1 MLQHRKV
8 DKMEKT
14 RKLGQT
20 DIEITAIGYGCM
32 GQTHAYGVV
41 EAEED
46 MVALMRYAHETGYT
60 FFDTAPVYGE
70 ANEQYLGK
78 AVAPFRKEVV
88 VATKFGIVD
97 DSFFSGNADALNSSR
112 DSIKQQVDDSLKR
125 LGTDYIDLYY
135 QHRIDPKTEPEEVAE
150 TVEELIKAGKIRA
163 WGVSFAPEE
172 YIRRAHAVCKISAIE
187 NMYSFVA
194 RQDEGTYFPLCEEL
208 GITYVSACPLAKG
221 YLSNRYCAGTKYREG
236 DWRARMDLFQKEG
249 MDANQNLMDLIMEF
263 AERKQ
268 ATPAQI
274 ALAWES
280 TKKPYLVPIPGT
292 TKKERVKENFD
303 AVHVELSSAE
313 MQEIEEALSHMD
325 IVGM

>member
-1 MLQHRKV
+1 MSRIRKI
-8 DKMEKT
+8 
-14 RKLGQT
+14 GQT
-20 DIEITAIGYGCM
+20 DIEISAIGYGCM
-32 GQTHAYGVV
+32 GQTHSYGIV
-41 EAEED
+41 EAEQD
-46 MVALMRYAHETGYT
+46 MVSLMQYAHEVGYM
-60 FFDTAPVYGE
+60 FYDTAPIYGE

-78 AVAPFRKEVV
+78 AVAPFRGEIVI
-88 VATKFGIVD
+88 ATKFGIVD
-97 DSFFSGNADALNSSR
+97 DCFFAGNADALNSSR
-112 DSIKQQVDDSLKR
+112 ASIQKQVDESLKR

-150 TVEELIKAGKIRA
+150 TMEGLIQAGKIRA

-194 RQDEGTYFPLCEEL
+194 RDDEKTYFPLCEEL

-221 YLSNRYCAGTKYREG
+221 YLSNRYPVGTKYREG
-236 DWRARMDLFQKEG
+236 DWRADINLFREDGIEHNRDLME
-249 MDANQNLMDLIMEF
+249 LIMEF
-263 AERKQ
+263 AEKKQ

-274 ALAWES
+274 ALAWEI

-292 TKKERVKENFD
+292 TKKDRVKENFD
-303 AVHVELSSAE
+303 AVNVELTSEE

-325 IVGM
+325 IAPMGRG

>member
-1 MLQHRKV
+1 MSRIRKI
-8 DKMEKT
+8 
-14 RKLGQT
+14 GQT
-20 DIEITAIGYGCM
+20 DIEISAIGYGCM
-32 GQTHAYGVV
+32 GQTHSYGIV
-41 EAEED
+41 EAEQD
-46 MVALMRYAHETGYT
+46 MVSLMQYAHEVGYM
-60 FFDTAPVYGE
+60 FYDTAPIYGE

-78 AVAPFRKEVV
+78 AVAPFRGEIVI
-88 VATKFGIVD
+88 ATKFGIVD
-97 DSFFSGNADALNSSR
+97 DYFFAGNADALNSSR
-112 DSIKQQVDDSLKR
+112 ASIQKQVDESLKR

-150 TVEELIKAGKIRA
+150 TMEGLIQAGKIRA

-194 RQDEGTYFPLCEEL
+194 RDDEKTYFPLCEEL

-221 YLSNRYCAGTKYREG
+221 YLSNRYPVGTKYREG
-236 DWRARMDLFQKEG
+236 DWRADINLFREDG
-249 MDANQNLMDLIMEF
+249 IEHNRELMELIMEF
-263 AERKQ
+263 AEKKQ

-274 ALAWES
+274 ALAWEI

-292 TKKERVKENFD
+292 TKKDRVKENFD
-303 AVHVELSSAE
+303 AVNVELTPEE

-325 IVGM
+325 IVSMGRG

>member
-1 MLQHRKV
+1 
-8 DKMEKT
+8 MEKT

-20 DIEITAIGYGCM
+20 EIEITAIGYGCM

-46 MVALMRYAHETGYT
+46 MVALMRYAHEVGYT

-70 ANEQYLGK
+70 ANERYLGK
-78 AVAPFRKEVV
+78 AAAPFRKEVV
-88 VATKFGIVD
+88 IATKFGIVD
-97 DSFFSGNADALNSSR
+97 ESFFTGNEDALNSSR
-112 DSIKQQVDDSLKR
+112 DSIRQQVDASLIR

-150 TVEELIKAGKIRA
+150 TMAELIRAGKIRA

-172 YIRRAHAVCKISAIE
+172 YIRRAHSVCSISAIE

-221 YLSNRYCAGTKYREG
+221 YLSNRYAAGTKYREG
-236 DWRARMDLFQKEG
+236 DWRANMNLFKKEG
-249 MDANQNLMDLIMEF
+249 IDHNRDLMELITEF
-263 AERKQ
+263 SERKQ

-274 ALAWES
+274 ALAWEI

-292 TKKERVKENFD
+292 TKKDRVKENFE
-303 AVHVELSSAE
+303 AVNVELSPDE
-313 MQEIEEALSHMD
+313 MQEIEEALLHMD
-325 IVGM
+325 IVGMGRG

>member
-1 MLQHRKV
+1 
-8 DKMEKT
+8 MEKT

-150 TVEELIKAGKIRA
+150 TMEKLVKEGKIRA

-268 ATPAQI
+268 ATPDRK
-274 ALAWES
+274 S
-280 TKKPYLVPIPGT
+280 V
-292 TKKERVKENFD
+292 V
-303 AVHVELSSAE
+303 
-313 MQEIEEALSHMD
+313 
-325 IVGM
+325 

>member
-1 MLQHRKV
+1 
-8 DKMEKT
+8 MEKT

-150 TVEELIKAGKIRA
+150 TMEKLVKEGKIRA

-268 ATPAQI
+268 ATPAPLRGRLQRNRI
-274 ALAWES
+274 WFQFRVRR
-280 TKKPYLVPIPGT
+280 KKRG
-292 TKKERVKENFD
+292 
-303 AVHVELSSAE
+303 
-313 MQEIEEALSHMD
+313 
-325 IVGM
+325 

>member
-1 MLQHRKV
+1 
-8 DKMEKT
+8 MEKT

-20 DIEITAIGYGCM
+20 EIEISAIGYGCM
-32 GQTHAYGVV
+32 GQTHSYGVV
-41 EAEED
+41 EPEAD
-46 MVALMRYAHETGYT
+46 MVSLMRYAHEVGYT

-78 AVAPFRKEVV
+78 AVEPFRKEAVI
-88 VATKFGIVD
+88 ATKFGIVD
-97 DSFFSGNADALNSSR
+97 ESFFAGNEDALNSSR
-112 DSIKQQVDDSLKR
+112 DSIRQQVDASLKR

-135 QHRIDPKTEPEEVAE
+135 QHRIDLKTEPEEVAE
-150 TVEELIKAGKIRA
+150 TMAELIKAGKIRA

-194 RQDEGTYFPLCEEL
+194 RQDEETYFPLCEEL

-221 YLSNRYCAGTKYREG
+221 YLSNRYAAGTKYREG
-236 DWRARMDLFQKEG
+236 DWRADINLFQKQG
-249 MDANQNLMDLIMEF
+249 IDANRNLMELILDF
-263 AERKQ
+263 ADRKQ

-274 ALAWES
+274 ALAWEI
-280 TKKPYLVPIPGT
+280 TKRPYLIPIPGT
-292 TKKERVKENFD
+292 TKTDRVKENFE
-303 AVHVELSSAE
+303 AVNVELSPQE

-325 IVGM
+325 IIGMGRG